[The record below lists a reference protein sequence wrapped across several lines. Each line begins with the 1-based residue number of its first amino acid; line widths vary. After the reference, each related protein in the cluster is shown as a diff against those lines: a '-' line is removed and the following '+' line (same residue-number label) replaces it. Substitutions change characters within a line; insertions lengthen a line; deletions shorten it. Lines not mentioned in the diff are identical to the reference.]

1 MTSNKSFKSRVRT
14 RMAKT
19 GESYSA
25 ARRNLVPRPGAPGV
39 PAVASET
46 DPGVPAAVPASGEP
60 GNLAGEA
67 AVLAAGV
74 PADLASEAA
83 VPPAGPAEEAAAASH
98 EETVSGDA
106 MAAATGRS
114 RGDWF
119 ALLDGWGAVDRSH
132 GEIARWLV
140 EEHGVAGWWA
150 QSVTVAYEQ
159 ARGLRLPG
167 QRRGGDFSVGASK
180 TVAVPAE
187 RVTAAFTDEALRA
200 RWLPEAPFRV
210 RTARPGRSVTADWE
224 GRAAVTVHLVAKGPD
239 RTQISLQHGKLPDAG
254 SAAAMK
260 AFWRER
266 VTVLKQ
272 VLEG

>member
-25 ARRNLVPRPGAPGV
+25 ARRHLVPGTADASAV
-39 PAVASET
+39 DASVASTT
-46 DPGVPAAVPASGEP
+46 DAVDAST
-60 GNLAGEA
+60 
-67 AVLAAGV
+67 
-74 PADLASEAA
+74 ASTTD
-83 VPPAGPAEEAAAASH
+83 VAAAASH

-106 MAAATGRS
+106 MATATGRS
-114 RGDWF
+114 RDDWF
-119 ALLDGWGAVDRSH
+119 ALLDAWGAAARPH

-167 QRRGGDFSVGASK
+167 QRRGGDFSVGVSK
-180 TVAVPAE
+180 TLAVPAE
-187 RVTAAFTDEALRA
+187 RVTEAFTDEALRA
-200 RWLPEAPFRV
+200 RWLPEAPFGV
-210 RTARPGRSVTADWE
+210 RTSRPGRSVTADWE
-224 GRAAVTVHLVAKGPD
+224 GRAAVAVHLTAKGPD
-239 RTQISLQHGKLPDAG
+239 RTRLSLQHGKLPDAG
-254 SAAAMK
+254 SATEMK
-260 AFWRER
+260 AYWRER
-266 VTVLKQ
+266 VAVLKQ